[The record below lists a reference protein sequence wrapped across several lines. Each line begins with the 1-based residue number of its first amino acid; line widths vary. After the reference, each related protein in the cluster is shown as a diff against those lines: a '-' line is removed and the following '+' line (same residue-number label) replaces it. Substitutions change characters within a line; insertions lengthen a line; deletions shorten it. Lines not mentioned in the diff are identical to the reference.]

1 MANVKLKLKNFHY
14 SDKNLG
20 LQLSSGSSFYSNVG
34 CVFPVVTVSILLH
47 VEFGRN
53 DHREDA
59 PHFTIT
65 IREAFIY
72 FI

>member
-1 MANVKLKLKNFHY
+1 MWGCFCT
-14 SDKNLG
+14 
-20 LQLSSGSSFYSNVG
+20 SSGWEFDRFFAIEIFYMILYSHHKVG
-34 CVFPVVTVSILLH
+34 CVFPMVTVSILLH

-65 IREAFIY
+65 ISEAFID